1 MKKRY
6 MIAEI
11 HGMCGGV
18 FSALK
23 TIDQLIADHPG
34 QVIYVLHELVHNT
47 AVTAELE
54 ARNVRFIRNPDELP
68 PDSIALIGAH
78 GVSAEV
84 EAQLRSRAALVADAT
99 CPLVKKLHRAAAEA
113 AAAKEMILLLGHPGH
128 PEVEGILGQAEPG
141 RIHLLASPEETD
153 LPEPAP
159 GQPIR
164 FLTQTTLDT
173 AWVERAEE
181 RLRQHYGNDIR
192 METGICYATRDRQN
206 AVRRLAERSD
216 LVIVAGSPRS
226 SNSNRLRE
234 VAAEITPS
242 VLIDTPEEIDSL
254 DLRAIRTVGLTA
266 GASVPDELTGLI
278 RCRLHQLGYLEG

>member
-1 MKKRY
+1 MHNNFIIRQFQEKGVRL
-6 MIAEI
+6 IDSVEQI
-11 HGMCGGV
+11 PPGSCVV
-18 FSALK
+18 FS
-23 TIDQLIADHPG
+23 
-34 QVIYVLHELVHNT
+34 
-47 AVTAELE
+47 
-54 ARNVRFIRNPDELP
+54 
-68 PDSIALIGAH
+68 AH
-78 GVSAEV
+78 GVSLAV
-84 EAQLRSRAALVADAT
+84 EEAARKYAHTVVDAT

-206 AVRRLAERSD
+206 AVCRLAERSD

-278 RCRLHQLGYLEG
+278 RCRLHQLGYQEG